1 MEWLINYYEYT
12 NGLTKYP
19 PTIPLNYDLMIVLY
33 LLPIWSDWLIT
44 TSISMVLQNIH
55 LKDLITK
62 I

>member
-12 NGLTKYP
+12 NGLTQYP
-19 PTIPLNYDLMIVLY
+19 TKRPLNYDLMIVLY